1 MLEDAVLF
9 LLSCIY
15 LFVPKVRQGTAR
27 SSTPP
32 PLLACTRSDGAVDKH
47 TPETLL
53 GTTNSR
59 IWPGAKREDRRGTH
73 TSIHPSMPLLPLIK
87 HCIHPPSPSHPFF
100 PLSLPSD
107 APLTSSQS
115 LLSFFDNRIV
125 RGGRHS
131 LLHPRRA
138 CLVNV
143 SNVKSGQLR
152 SLQRPFVFCL
162 FKTIRLLFSLCTF
175 ILFKHSFTTTLSFTN
190 HQPIFL
196 APAAN

>member
-15 LFVPKVRQGTAR
+15 LFVPTVRQGTAR

-32 PLLACTRSDGAVDKH
+32 SLLACTRSDGAVDKH

-73 TSIHPSMPLLPLIK
+73 TSIHPPINAFAPPHKALHSPPFTFTPFSLFLL
-87 HCIHPPSPSHPFF
+87 SSAVSF
-100 PLSLPSD
+100 
-107 APLTSSQS
+107 TSSQS

-125 RGGRHS
+125 RAGHHS

-152 SLQRPFVFCL
+152 SLQRPFVFYFL
-162 FKTIRLLFSLCTF
+162 QTLLYYD
-175 ILFKHSFTTTLSFTN
+175 TLLHKSPTN
-190 HQPIFL
+190 L
-196 APAAN
+196 SSAGR